1 MLPFTQRLKERKKAL
16 TVDGD
21 MRGGG
26 IILLENNRLL

>member
-1 MLPFTQRLKERKKAL
+1 MLPFTQRHKERKKAL

-21 MRGGG
+21 MRGG